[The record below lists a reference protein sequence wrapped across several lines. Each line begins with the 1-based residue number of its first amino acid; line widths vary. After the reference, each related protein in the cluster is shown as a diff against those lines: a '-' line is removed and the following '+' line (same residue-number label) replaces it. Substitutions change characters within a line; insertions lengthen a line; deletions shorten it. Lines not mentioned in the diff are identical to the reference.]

1 MANTVAG
8 PGSETVYTWEE
19 IKKHTTR
26 ESGVWV
32 VINDHVYDVSSF
44 MLEHPGGDDTLL
56 EVAGRDATADFT
68 EIGHSSATIPLMA
81 KCLIGKAPK

>member
-44 MLEHPGGDDTLL
+44 MLEHPGG
-56 EVAGRDATADFT
+56 GSYFT
-68 EIGHSSATIPLMA
+68 STSSFR
-81 KCLIGKAPK
+81 LIGSNF